1 MNGESKSHN
10 PSGVEL
16 LVNQTRRT
24 FQSISNAMQTSP
36 LNLSVASWSMRV
48 LKQQVEEDRSLSDS
62 DRDFLVQLL
71 TGFAVAVE
79 SGKVTPVLVQDA
91 LRKLDARQ

>member
-1 MNGESKSHN
+1 
-10 PSGVEL
+10 
-16 LVNQTRRT
+16 
-24 FQSISNAMQTSP
+24 
-36 LNLSVASWSMRV
+36 MRV